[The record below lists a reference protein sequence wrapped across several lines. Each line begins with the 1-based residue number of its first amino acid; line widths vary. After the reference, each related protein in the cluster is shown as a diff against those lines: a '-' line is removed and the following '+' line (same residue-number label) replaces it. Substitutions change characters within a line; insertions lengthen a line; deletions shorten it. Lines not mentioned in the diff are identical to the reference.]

1 MSHTTII
8 VLITVIISILAWQSN
23 AVMSRLIFDPV
34 AITRFK
40 QYDRFLTH
48 GLVHGDAMHL
58 LFNMFTLYSFGRVL
72 ESFYLYK
79 LGSLGFVIFY
89 VLAIIVAIIPTFIKH
104 KNNPRY
110 LSLGASGAVSAV
122 LFAYILFDPWNMIY
136 LFAIIPLPAILFA
149 VAYVAYEIYSNKKGN
164 SNINHSAHLYGAAF
178 GILATIAL
186 EPAVAIHFFSKL
198 LAPITGQL

>member
-1 MSHTTII
+1 MSHTTVI
-8 VLITVIISILAWQSN
+8 VLITVIISILAWQDKR
-23 AVMSRLIFDPV
+23 VMGRLIFDPLS
-34 AITRFK
+34 ITRFK

-48 GLVHGDAMHL
+48 GLIHADAMHL

-72 ESFYLYK
+72 EKFYLYK
-79 LGSLGFVIFY
+79 LGSLGFVGFY
-89 VLAIIVAIIPTFIKH
+89 VLAIIIAIIPTFIKH

-136 LFAIIPLPAILFA
+136 LFAIIPLPAIVFA
-149 VAYVAYEIYSNKKGN
+149 ILYVAYEIYSNKKGG
-164 SNINHSAHLYGAAF
+164 SNINHSAHLYGAGF

-186 EPAVAIHFFSKL
+186 EPGILIHFFGRL
-198 LAPITGQL
+198 LSPTLG